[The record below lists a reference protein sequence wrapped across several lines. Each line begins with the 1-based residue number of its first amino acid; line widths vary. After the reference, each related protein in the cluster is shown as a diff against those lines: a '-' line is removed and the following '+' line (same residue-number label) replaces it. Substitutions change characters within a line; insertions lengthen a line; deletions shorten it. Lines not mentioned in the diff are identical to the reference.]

1 MEQGSEV
8 IVERFVR
15 GSEHRLL
22 VIGDRMVA
30 ASQGETA
37 SVTGDGQHSVEKLV
51 DLQINIDPRRGSDG
65 NVPLELVKLREGSPE
80 MLELARQGLSKD
92 SVPEKGLQVLVKR
105 TGNMTTDVTDV
116 VHPDVAALA
125 VLAARTVGLDIAGV
139 DVVTPD
145 IRQPLGTQGVIVEVN
160 AGPSLLMH
168 LNPAQGQA
176 RPVGQA
182 IAEHLIPPHE
192 SGRIPVVGLMVD
204 ADTTRIAKL
213 IASLLHLKDLYT
225 VLACADGLF
234 LNQRCLQADKAMDF
248 DQAER
253 LLINRSVQAAV
264 FESDARRLLTQGLPY
279 DRCQVGIVT
288 RMPKAAPLE
297 DLYAGPD
304 EKIPDY
310 VRTQIDLVL
319 SSGFAV
325 LNAADEAV
333 ADLAQFSDGGVIFY
347 AQDEQEAR
355 LQAHRAE
362 AGRAVFWRDGQL
374 ILAEGSKEQAVLSSV
389 RPAVARLLK
398 TDTLSQTDML
408 VAACA
413 AWALDL
419 SPELI
424 RAGVKSYGQAN
435 AV

>member
-1 MEQGSEV
+1 M
-8 IVERFVR
+8 
-15 GSEHRLL
+15 
-22 VIGDRMVA
+22 
-30 ASQGETA
+30 
-37 SVTGDGQHSVEKLV
+37 
-51 DLQINIDPRRGSDG
+51 
-65 NVPLELVKLREGSPE
+65 
-80 MLELARQGLSKD
+80 
-92 SVPEKGLQVLVKR
+92 
-105 TGNMTTDVTDV
+105 
-116 VHPDVAALA
+116 
-125 VLAARTVGLDIAGV
+125 
-139 DVVTPD
+139 
-145 IRQPLGTQGVIVEVN
+145 
-160 AGPSLLMH
+160 
-168 LNPAQGQA
+168 
-176 RPVGQA
+176 
-182 IAEHLIPPHE
+182 
-192 SGRIPVVGLMVD
+192 
-204 ADTTRIAKL
+204 
-213 IASLLHLKDLYT
+213 
-225 VLACADGLF
+225 
-234 LNQRCLQADKAMDF
+234 NQRCLQTDRAMDF
-248 DQAER
+248 EQAER

-310 VRTQIDLVL
+310 IRTQIDLVL

-362 AGRAVFWRDGQL
+362 GGRTVFWRDGQL
-374 ILAEGSKEQAVLSSV
+374 IMAEGSKEQAVLSSL